1 MNQSH
6 KFHCFGV
13 MKIYSYLLKNQEKWK
28 IILKSKK
35 IHESAYLNRK
45 VTSLLKTGFLVTLNP
60 KERRIKEMI

>member
-35 IHESAYLNRK
+35 ICEK
-45 VTSLLKTGFLVTLNP
+45 CLLEGKDSKF
-60 KERRIKEMI
+60 IKNEIFGDSKP